1 MKSLTEPEIIKKAI
15 DGDRWAF
22 RLLVERHQSLVYSVS
37 YRFLSDK
44 ADAED
49 ATQEVF
55 VRLWNNLSK
64 YRSEIKL
71 STWLYKI
78 TTNFCLDVLR
88 SKHSRQLRQ
97 SRAIEQHEDV
107 ISELSADQF
116 ILNEELR
123 AVILNMADVLTP
135 KQKVIFVLRDL
146 EELTVKE
153 VCEILSMSEGN
164 IKSNLYYARLKMSE
178 LITQYY
184 GERKKETP

>member
-1 MKSLTEPEIIKKAI
+1 MESLTEPEIIKKAI
-15 DGDRWAF
+15 GGDRSAF
-22 RLLVERHQSLVYSVS
+22 RWLVERHQSLVYSVS
-37 YRFLSDK
+37 YKFLSNK

-88 SKHSRQLRQ
+88 SKHNRQLRQ
-97 SRAIEQHEDV
+97 SRAIEDHENQP
-107 ISELSADQF
+107 SEFTADQF
-116 ILNEELR
+116 MINEELR
-123 AVILNMADVLTP
+123 GVILGMSEALTP

-153 VCEILSMSEGN
+153 VCEVLSMSEGN

-184 GERKKETP
+184 SERKKQQP